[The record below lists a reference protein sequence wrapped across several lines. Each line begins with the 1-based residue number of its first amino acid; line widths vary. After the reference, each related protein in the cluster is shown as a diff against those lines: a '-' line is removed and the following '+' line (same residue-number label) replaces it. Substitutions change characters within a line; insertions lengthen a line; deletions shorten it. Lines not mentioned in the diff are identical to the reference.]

1 MYAIIA
7 TGGKQLKVEPGQVVR
22 VEKLAADVGEKV
34 SFDQVLLVAD
44 GANVQMGTPLVAG
57 AVVEGTVLGQ
67 GKGRKVIS
75 FRYKAKKNVRVKRG
89 HRQPFTSV
97 KIDNIRC

>member
-44 GANVQMGTPLVAG
+44 GANVQMDAAG
-57 AVVEGTVLGQ
+57 RRRCRGHCARTGQ
-67 GKGRKVIS
+67 GAESDLFPLQGEEKC
-75 FRYKAKKNVRVKRG
+75 A
-89 HRQPFTSV
+89 RQARTSAAV
-97 KIDNIRC
+97 YQRQDR